1 MCAGGV
7 TWRGSILSRKTPAP
21 LPSPFAPQGRF
32 RTVAAGGHMEN
43 DVHTKTLNSDL
54 ISRAG
59 LSPSRGVCAV
69 LPP

>member
-1 MCAGGV
+1 MGWSSDLERQHPVQEDPC
-7 TWRGSILSRKTPAP
+7 P

-59 LSPSRGVCAV
+59 PSPSRGVCAV
-69 LPP
+69 PPP